1 MDILKLFKIQDK
13 VVDVDLAEL
22 ETESGNRMGNLPD
35 WTKKIAAALALIWT
49 LFQVYTGIMGLFPAL
64 IQRSVTLGFGLALCF
79 ICFKFKNQITTKLRS
94 MIGSVSSFLLA
105 YHYIW

>member
-22 ETESGNRMGNLPD
+22 ETESGNRMENLPD

-49 LFQVYTGIMGLFPAL
+49 LFQVAMDF
-64 IQRSVTLGFGLALCF
+64 
-79 ICFKFKNQITTKLRS
+79 
-94 MIGSVSSFLLA
+94 
-105 YHYIW
+105 